1 MLISFSGKQIE
12 VTDAIRRHAEEKLD
26 KLQRYFDIIH
36 SVEVTASLER
46 NWHVVEITVHADGV
60 LLRGEEKSP
69 DMYTSID
76 QVVEKIE
83 RQLVKYKGKLIDRQR
98 EAAHR
103 GVAGAEFP
111 GTEPGLPPIAGEIEE
126 ETGRLVRTKRFAV
139 KPMSVGEAAR
149 QMELLGHD
157 FYVFANSDTEQ
168 VNVVYRRKDGNYGL
182 IEPEF

>member
-1 MLISFSGKQIE
+1 MQISISGKHIE
-12 VTDAIRRHAEEKLD
+12 ITDAIRRHAEEKLT

-36 SVEVTASLER
+36 SVEVTASLVR

-83 RQLVKYKGKLIDRQR
+83 RQLKKYKGKLIDRQR
-98 EAAHR
+98 DTGR
-103 GVAGAEFP
+103 RAGA
-111 GTEPGLPPIAGEIEE
+111 GEPPPVLLSGEE
-126 ETGRLVRTKRFAV
+126 EPEGEVVRTKRFTV
-139 KPMSVGEAAR
+139 KPMPPDEAAR

-157 FYVFANSDTEQ
+157 FYVFANSETEQ
-168 VNVVYRRKDGNYGL
+168 VNVIYRRKDGNYGL

>member
-1 MLISFSGKQIE
+1 MQISVSGKHVEI
-12 VTDAIRRHAEEKLD
+12 TDAIRRHAEEKIG

-36 SVEVTASLER
+36 SVEVTASVVR

-76 QVVEKIE
+76 QVVDKLE
-83 RQLVKYKGKLIDRQR
+83 RQLKKYKGKLIDRQR
-98 EAAHR
+98 ELASRRNLPAA
-103 GVAGAEFP
+103 AAPIEAEP
-111 GTEPGLPPIAGEIEE
+111 APVGLEE
-126 ETGRLVRTKRFAV
+126 EVAGRLVRTKRFAV
-139 KPMSVGEAAR
+139 KPMSPEEAAL

-157 FYVFANSDTEQ
+157 FYVFANSETEQ
-168 VNVVYRRKDGNYGL
+168 VNVIYRRKDGNYGL